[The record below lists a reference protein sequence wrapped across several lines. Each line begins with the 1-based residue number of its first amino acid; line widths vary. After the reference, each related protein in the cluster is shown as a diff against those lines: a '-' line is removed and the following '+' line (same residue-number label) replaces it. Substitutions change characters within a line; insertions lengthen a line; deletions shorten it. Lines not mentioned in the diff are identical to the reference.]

1 MTKRKAIN
9 YLLEEYDVNDNL
21 LASYSFPIDVWTING
36 DWIDKCILSIKRSKN
51 GYKCILY
58 AVYDDNSM
66 SIIER
71 RG

>member
-9 YLLEEYDVNDNL
+9 YLLKEYGVNNNL
-21 LASYSFPIDVWTING
+21 LASYSFPVDIWTING
-36 DWIDKCILSIKRSKN
+36 DWIDKCISSIKRSEN